1 MEIAGKPDPIYIE
14 VLMDRISYLNE
25 ARINVTK
32 FFFAIVTAMG
42 AVVILGESAEKS
54 IIIRQL
60 ENGIFILFALGL
72 LVLTFDMFLRAR
84 TSRVA
89 QAIRTIVYAP
99 RKFKMRDRI
108 PLWMLLDE
116 DLIFTVIIMMI
127 NAVLV
132 MPMFH
137 VLEQKGVAVSRA
149 TSPVTLV
156 VAFLVFVLQLVVYM
170 ELWLRLA
177 RKKDEWPDDSL
188 LVPVTEPSNQDKALK
203 DVDTTNP

>member
-1 MEIAGKPDPIYIE
+1 MKVAEKADPIYIE

-42 AVVILGESAEKS
+42 AVVILGESAQHS
-54 IIIRQL
+54 LIVRQL
-60 ENGIFILFALGL
+60 ENGIFVLFALGL

-99 RKFKMRDRI
+99 RKFRMRDRI
-108 PLWMLLDE
+108 PLKMLLDE

-132 MPMFH
+132 MPMFY
-137 VLEQKGVAVSRA
+137 VLEQKGVAVSPA
-149 TSPVTLV
+149 TSPATLV
-156 VAFLVFVLQLVVYM
+156 VAALVFILQLVIYM
-170 ELWLRLA
+170 ELWPRLA

-188 LVPVTEPSNQDKALK
+188 LVPVTEESNKDKNQK
-203 DVDTTNP
+203 NEDIN